1 MRAAWNDH
9 ANHDEK
15 VRRLFDDFDIRKVR
29 SLDMETFVAG
39 FRRLNVGFS
48 SATVQDLFEKADTNQ
63 DRVVS
68 LGEFQRFGEMYPT
81 MVDCVYYRA
90 KDYWTEVAQ
99 KDAVEEAK
107 RLLDELR
114 SREAAARAAHAAAQQ
129 ETDAADHK
137 LQTQVQIVA
146 DAQSREVAA
155 KAALEAAHDDTERA
169 RAELRERMAEL
180 NRAKDRERQKQV
192 ELAEAQRAVEVAARR
207 MQSQDA
213 EVAKAEERL
222 REIERLLAEQHRE
235 VDLQR
240 QAAERCRGEL
250 ATAQSREQD
259 AVLAENEARRDV
271 HVAADRAADAE
282 AEVAS
287 RQERERAAAAA
298 LRDAANDVA
307 RQLAQRDADQRDLL
321 AAKEREAQRKVDEVN
336 AGQAVDSQ
344 ERNVAQLEQENVDFN
359 ARRRQ
364 VDDEEKPLMEQ
375 EVRLREQRDSLE
387 SKEMKLRTDF
397 QSFTGRGARPAS
409 PKLAVAAAPAVVAPA
424 ATTAAA
430 TYTAAPAPSSLAALP
445 PASPVPQ
452 SAAAAAS
459 LAAAQAQAAA

>member
-1 MRAAWNDH
+1 MRRYVRPFPSH
-9 ANHDEK
+9 PTRTHPHRQHTPQ

-155 KAALEAAHDDTERA
+155 KVCVCA
-169 RAELRERMAEL
+169 RLLLLIPCEPRHTTSPPHRP
-180 NRAKDRERQKQV
+180 
-192 ELAEAQRAVEVAARR
+192 
-207 MQSQDA
+207 
-213 EVAKAEERL
+213 RL
-222 REIERLLAEQHRE
+222 R
-235 VDLQR
+235 
-240 QAAERCRGEL
+240 
-250 ATAQSREQD
+250 
-259 AVLAENEARRDV
+259 
-271 HVAADRAADAE
+271 
-282 AEVAS
+282 
-287 RQERERAAAAA
+287 
-298 LRDAANDVA
+298 
-307 RQLAQRDADQRDLL
+307 
-321 AAKEREAQRKVDEVN
+321 
-336 AGQAVDSQ
+336 
-344 ERNVAQLEQENVDFN
+344 
-359 ARRRQ
+359 
-364 VDDEEKPLMEQ
+364 
-375 EVRLREQRDSLE
+375 
-387 SKEMKLRTDF
+387 LRT
-397 QSFTGRGARPAS
+397 
-409 PKLAVAAAPAVVAPA
+409 
-424 ATTAAA
+424 TTRSGH
-430 TYTAAPAPSSLAALP
+430 APSCGSGWR
-445 PASPVPQ
+445 S
-452 SAAAAAS
+452 
-459 LAAAQAQAAA
+459 